1 MSTFNTKETIMAG
14 GKNLNLDRQLY
25 RLSPEWELY
34 TTVVNTMGLSGTFY
48 ESGNERQKRIRNLV
62 SKCDHR
68 FTAKL
73 AIYARQQMNLRTVPL
88 LLLIELADVH
98 RGDSLVSKAVAKCIM
113 RADEITELLA
123 CYQWRNRKDNLKGMS
138 AQLLRGLRTAFNRFD
153 EYQFAKYSYSYSPRD
168 KQKKI
173 TMRDALFLVH
183 PKAKDERQQEIFDRI
198 ARDELRAPYTWEHEK
213 AELEKRHYSSYDDRL
228 DAERDMWETMLDSG
242 RLGYMALIRNLT
254 RMYSLALSDEAFDKL
269 CKQITDVDALRK
281 SRMMPFRLFTAW
293 NQLRKTFCG
302 FPPPTRLLENGFF
315 FPFSGSHRKHYLRV
329 FRNSLYSY
337 HESLVR
343 EISKYAT
350 WAKVRYRYDKLR
362 SPFATELIKQLD
374 AQCGLTPKED
384 YIYPVHRNRWCV
396 VYRPKTRNVRVVKQR
411 LKAENKL
418 WQKDLKEL
426 QLTTRWINFDL
437 DGKKIHRIM
446 KAVDT
451 AAQQAIDNIKG
462 FDSNTRVLIA
472 AAMTPAM
479 RQPLNSGSDVTL
491 TTISAHLAMSLAWK
505 CDNVLL
511 GRLTT
516 KFTPFPLNRGE
527 RVCDDSVKATWRQSA
542 AQEPVNALGVLQW
555 MTKRREVKD
564 KVILFTDGQL
574 LIDEMFTK
582 QWKKYKQLV
591 NPDAKLYIF
600 DLAGYGTTPVK
611 PGSDDVYTIAGWNDS
626 VFDILEKLEQGSNA
640 LKEIRDIRI

>member
-34 TTVVNTMGLSGTFY
+34 TTVVNTLGLNGAFY

-98 RGDSLVSKAVAKCIM
+98 RGDSLVSKTVAKCIM

-138 AQLLRGLRTAFNRFD
+138 AQLLRGLRAAFNRFD
-153 EYQFAKYSYSYSPRD
+153 EYQFAKYSFSYSPRD

-213 AELEKRHYSSYDDRL
+213 AELAKRHYSSYDDRL
-228 DAERDMWETMLDSG
+228 DAERDMWEAMIDSG

-254 RMYSLALSDEAFDKL
+254 RMYSLAISDEAIDKL

-293 NQLRKTFCG
+293 LELQKAFISPFALISRK
-302 FPPPTRLLENGFF
+302 R
-315 FPFSGSHRKHYLRV
+315 YLRL
-329 FRNSLYSY
+329 FRSDLQECHKYR
-337 HESLVR
+337 VR
-343 EISKYAT
+343 SISKYAAWT
-350 WAKVRYRYDKLR
+350 KVRYRYDVPM
-362 SPFATELIKQLD
+362 SPLAAELKKQLD
-374 AQCGLTPKED
+374 TQCGLTRREE
-384 YIYPVHRNRWCV
+384 YTYPAHRNRWRT
-396 VYRPKTRNVRVVKQR
+396 VYRPKTRSVRLVKQR

-418 WQKDLKEL
+418 WQGELKEL
-426 QLTTRWINFDL
+426 QLTKRWINFDL
-437 DGKKIHRIM
+437 DEKKIGRIM
-446 KAVDT
+446 SAVSLASELAT
-451 AAQQAIDNIKG
+451 ANIKG
-462 FDSNTRVLIA
+462 FDSSTRVLVA
-472 AAMTPAM
+472 AGMTPAM
-479 RQPLNSGSDVTL
+479 RQPLNTGSKVTL
-491 TTISAHLAMSLAWK
+491 ATVAAHLAVSLAYK
-505 CDNVLL
+505 CNNVLL

-516 KFTPFPLNRGE
+516 KFTPYRLFHSVRI
-527 RVCDDSVKATWRQSA
+527 CDDSVETTWRQSA
-542 AQEPVNALGVLQW
+542 DQEPVNALGVLKW
-555 MTKRREVKD
+555 MTKRRDVED

-574 LIDEMFTK
+574 LIGEMFSR
-582 QWKKYKQLV
+582 QWRRYKQLV

-611 PGSDDVYTIAGWNDS
+611 SDSDDVYTIAGWNDS